1 MTYSPIN
8 LLGSVTTRELDVISG
23 LINLDVSTYLWLNK
37 LQRNHPLIKA
47 NRLISH
53 SGDGYLYVA
62 IGLLVYLGTPVSYLE
77 FIKVGLTAFV
87 IELPC
92 FILLKS
98 LIKRDR
104 PFVQLQNCQSAIKP
118 SDKFS
123 MPSGHTAAAF
133 LMASLI
139 AYFYVEFASIAYVWA
154 VMIGMS
160 RVVLGVH
167 YPSDILAG
175 ALLGSSSFLIALI
188 LIL

>member
-1 MTYSPIN
+1 MITG
-8 LLGSVTTRELDVISG
+8 LLSLDIH
-23 LINLDVSTYLWLNK
+23 TYLWLNR
-37 LQRNHPLIKA
+37 LQHKSLLITL
-47 NRLISH
+47 NRWISH

-62 IGLLVYLGTPVSYLE
+62 IAGLVYLRAPAGSVE
-77 FIKVGLTAFV
+77 FLNVGLLAFL

-92 FILLKS
+92 FMTLKA

-104 PFVQLQNCQSAIKP
+104 PFVHLNDCHFAIQP

-133 LMASLI
+133 LMAGLISQFYMEFSVI
-139 AYFYVEFASIAYVWA
+139 AYGWA
-154 VMIGMS
+154 ALIGMS

-175 ALLGSSSFLIALI
+175 ALLGSSAVSISAVTI
-188 LIL
+188 L

>member
-1 MTYSPIN
+1 MTHSPFT
-8 LLGSVTTRELDVISG
+8 LHRSETSRELNVISG
-23 LINLDVSTYLWLNK
+23 LINLDVSAYLWLNK
-37 LQRNHPLIKA
+37 LQRNHPFIKA

-53 SGDGYLYVA
+53 SGDGYFYVMIA
-62 IGLLVYLGTPVSYLE
+62 LFVYLGTPAAYLD
-77 FIKVGLTAFV
+77 FIKVGLMAFV

-92 FILLKS
+92 FIGLKS

-104 PFVQLQNCQSAIKP
+104 PFVQLQNCQSAIQP

-139 AYFYVEFASIAYVWA
+139 AHFYVEFASIAHLWA

-175 ALLGSSSFLIALI
+175 ALLGSSSFLIALN